1 MSALPY
7 QPVPT
12 IAQRRALAADHAKRY
27 RDNQAIAD
35 FQAARLRYELA
46 RLHNQPSEDVLR
58 AAGESCCGTDEDA
71 PPALFGLVD
80 IWRSEFGAAWPLWIG
95 GWTLLLAAG
104 AVSFVALVW
113 SYFHG

>member
-1 MSALPY
+1 MTAPAY

-12 IAQRRALAADHAKRY
+12 AGQQRELERWVQRKYPVRQY
-27 RDNQAIAD
+27 RDNVDSAIAD
-35 FQAARLRYELA
+35 FQAARLRYEE
-46 RLHNQPSEDVLR
+46 RQPEPCQFC
-58 AAGESCCGTDEDA
+58 AEPDEDA

-104 AVSFVALVW
+104 AVS
-113 SYFHG
+113 